1 MTATPGP
8 VRQRPNV
15 VGGLTA
21 LAWLVVVAVPLFF
34 VVATSLRE
42 SGDYLEAGPL
52 SVPAELSLA
61 NYVEVL
67 QSEFVRYF
75 VNNVVVT
82 LACVTIV
89 LGLSLPA
96 AYAVVRSPNPSVAR
110 VFSVLLIGLAV
121 PSQAVIV
128 PVYLLITQLHLYD
141 SLLAVILPTAAFSLP
156 LSVVVLTSSL
166 RDIPRELF
174 EAAHLDGAG
183 PWRALWSV
191 VVPLSRAGMATV
203 GIFAAMQAWNGFLF
217 PLVLTQSASV
227 RTLTLGLWDL
237 QGQYGLDVPLI
248 MATVML
254 SVLPLLMV
262 YLVGRRWLLA
272 GLTAGTGK

>member
-1 MTATPGP
+1 M
-8 VRQRPNV
+8 RQRPNV
-15 VGGLTA
+15 IGGAGA
-21 LAWLVVVAVPLFF
+21 LIWLVVVGVPLYF
-34 VVATSLRE
+34 VIATSLRE
-42 SGDYLEAGPL
+42 SSDYLQAGPL
-52 SVPAELSLA
+52 AIPADISLA
-61 NYVEVL
+61 NYAEVL
-67 QSEFVRYF
+67 QSDFVRYF
-75 VNNVVVT
+75 VNNVIVT
-82 LACVTIV
+82 AACVAIV
-89 LGLSLPA
+89 LALSLPA
-96 AYAVVRSPNPSVAR
+96 AYAIVRSPNRSVAR
-110 VFSVLLIGLAV
+110 VFSILLIGLAV

-128 PVYLLITQLHLYD
+128 PVYLLITQLRLYD

-156 LSVVVLTSSL
+156 LSVVVLTSGL

-183 PWRALWSV
+183 PWQAMWSV
-191 VVPLSRAGMATV
+191 VLPLSRAGLATV

-237 QGQYGLDVPLI
+237 QGQYGLNVPLI

-254 SVLPLLMV
+254 SVLPLLVV